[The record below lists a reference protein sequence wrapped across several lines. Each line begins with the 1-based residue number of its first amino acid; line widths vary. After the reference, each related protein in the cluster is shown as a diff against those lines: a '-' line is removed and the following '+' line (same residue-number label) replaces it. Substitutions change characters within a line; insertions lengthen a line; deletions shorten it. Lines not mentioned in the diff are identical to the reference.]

1 MAIITYSNLRGG
13 TAGWPDISIPGGSA
27 SEVLDSRLTTAIASA
42 ELLLNTICDTQFD
55 GDDSDV
61 VVIMDGPEDDRGQ
74 GQTSLLLPKMVQF
87 DTTNKCGAITTIEE
101 RDDDGNWTTVTS
113 TDYRSTSSEPH
124 PLNLMDTDEVV
135 RLSGTWTTRPQ
146 AIRIT
151 GKFGFSTTPD
161 WAKRCVA
168 LIVYDWYGDQN
179 VNLHK
184 AIQWQQGDALY
195 QRAQDVA
202 FGMPEVQEFINRFR
216 FPRDV
221 IAAV

>member
-1 MAIITYSNLRGG
+1 VAIITYSNLRGG

-27 SEVLDSRLTTAIASA
+27 AEVLDSRLTTAIASA

-61 VVIMDGPEDDRGQ
+61 VVIMDGPQGDRGS
-74 GQTSLLLPKMVQF
+74 GQTSLLLPKMMQF
-87 DTTNKCGAITTIEE
+87 DTTNKCAAITSIEE
-101 RDDDGNWTTVTS
+101 RDDGGTWSTVTS

-124 PLNLMDTDEVV
+124 ALSLADTDEVI
-135 RLSGTWTTRPQ
+135 RLEGTWTTRPQ

-151 GKFGFSTTPD
+151 GKFGFATTPD

-179 VNLHK
+179 VNLHR

-195 QRAQDVA
+195 QRAQEVA
-202 FGMPEVQEFINRFR
+202 FGMPELQEFISRYR
-216 FPRDV
+216 FPRD
-221 IAAV
+221 IFAAV